1 MDGPGTEGE
10 AFAWANFQPGC
21 SCYNG
26 LLFIFIFAEDTTLPI
41 LNWWLHFL
49 LNHLLEQQQSIFVES
64 VCWDFYNEYWTLLK
78 TSPLFCSLYKSN
90 KKEEV

>member
-1 MDGPGTEGE
+1 MV
-10 AFAWANFQPGC
+10 A
-21 SCYNG
+21 
-26 LLFIFIFAEDTTLPI
+26 
-41 LNWWLHFL
+41 FL

-90 KKEEV
+90 IKEEVTWLTNFSPKGRPIDVGSREGINPVKLSQSTERLLKPVTWWAA